1 MFIIG
6 LFLKCI
12 IDVSIIMK
20 WYGNLYLGSGLE
32 GKKEN
37 LIRKLESNA
46 GLPGIYLVTL
56 SANERNLFDV
66 FAADVMLQPLM
77 HERCP
82 LIIAMTKGKKAA
94 LDIAL
99 NLVKETYEKTGG
111 FDVKTYLI
119 QQIPPEKEAIVEY
132 PMERFKPVKRRIFRK
147 RS

>member
-56 SANERNLFDV
+56 SANERDLFDV

-77 HERCP
+77 HGRCP
-82 LIIAMTKGKKAA
+82 LIIAMAKGKKAA